1 MSEKLHSAK
10 NDTTLEKKQLKN
22 RFRATLDHLGF
33 EVNKKKFASTI
44 GVGRV
49 TLDKSYSGESIPSLY
64 TASKLATKY
73 KGRIDYIWLLTGE
86 GEMLPEH
93 KPNNKHMSELQDSK
107 ANYGYSLE
115 ERIDFLR
122 EIHEKDKKIGELQD
136 EVSRLKQKIIDM
148 LEKQMRNLSK

>member
-1 MSEKLHSAK
+1 
-10 NDTTLEKKQLKN
+10 
-22 RFRATLDHLGF
+22 
-33 EVNKKKFASTI
+33 
-44 GVGRV
+44 
-49 TLDKSYSGESIPSLY
+49 
-64 TASKLATKY
+64 
-73 KGRIDYIWLLTGE
+73 
-86 GEMLPEH
+86 
-93 KPNNKHMSELQDSK
+93 MSELQDSK